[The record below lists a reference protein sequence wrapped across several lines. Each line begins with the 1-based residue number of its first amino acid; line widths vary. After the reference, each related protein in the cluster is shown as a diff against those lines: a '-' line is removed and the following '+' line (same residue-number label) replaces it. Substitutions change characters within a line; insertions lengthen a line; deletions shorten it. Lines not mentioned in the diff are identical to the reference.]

1 MPVASVKL
9 LDDAFRQAVLDA
21 DFMALYSIL
30 VNKKKV
36 KKFPSTATFHFQ
48 KVNTPLQDK

>member
-9 LDDAFRQAVLDA
+9 LDDAFRQAFLDA

-30 VNKKKV
+30 VNKKV
-36 KKFPSTATFHFQ
+36 KKYPSSARFNFQ
-48 KVNTPLQDK
+48 MVNTPLPNK